1 MIVQLIQW
9 TFCVHDTALVSRRSV
24 AHGQGQLEPQT
35 ESVYISCRRVETDE
49 DVAVA
54 NIEISR
60 ILDALL
66 SIAVIINDAKPQRE
80 LI

>member
-1 MIVQLIQW
+1 MIVQLIQRAL
-9 TFCVHDTALVSRRSV
+9 CVHDTAFVSRRSV

-35 ESVYISCRRVETDE
+35 ESVYISCWGIETDE
-49 DVAVA
+49 DVTVA

-66 SIAVIINDAKPQRE
+66 SIAVIFNDAKTQ
-80 LI
+80 